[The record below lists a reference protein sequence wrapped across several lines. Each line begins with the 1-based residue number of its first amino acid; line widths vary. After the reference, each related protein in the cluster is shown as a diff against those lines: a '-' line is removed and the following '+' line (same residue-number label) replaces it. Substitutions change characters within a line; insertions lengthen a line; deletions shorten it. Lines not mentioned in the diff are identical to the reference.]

1 MIQLSTLAEQYIA
14 QVGGSKF
21 RHADDPAIAKYG
33 YASVRSISVGE
44 KMPIIFRNSF
54 YNHDLNQAESKEI
67 QLKIK
72 KQTIQ
77 LLKAFSASR
86 HSGLFF
92 FRDGEPNDS
101 SVMLRPILSTVSCQK
116 KIESSTGH
124 TAIYV
129 HINMYVCM

>member
-1 MIQLSTLAEQYIA
+1 VFNISNGWGGIIETGKDMIQLSTLAEQYIA

-54 YNHDLNQAESKEI
+54 YNHDLNQAESKEL

-72 KQTIQ
+72 KQAMSTTSQGTLRIAT
-77 LLKAFSASR
+77 LPSR
-86 HSGLFF
+86 
-92 FRDGEPNDS
+92 
-101 SVMLRPILSTVSCQK
+101 
-116 KIESSTGH
+116 
-124 TAIYV
+124 
-129 HINMYVCM
+129 